1 MFWLKSW
8 NFWEI
13 IVKFAAKLSITDLK
27 NMKLKITKGLNL
39 RLAGVLTDYTVYD
52 VEPKSCAVVPDDFPG
67 FTPKLLVKEGDAV
80 MAGSALMYDKF
91 TPEICLVSPVSG
103 TVTSI
108 VRGERRKILRVVV
121 ENDRKY
127 QSITFDTKAQ
137 LTELLGKSGFFTM
150 MRRRPYDIVPDPR
163 IRPRDIFV
171 TGLDTAPLA
180 CPLAE
185 RLPLDAPEMLASAV
199 KAMSAFTDGKI
210 YISVGRE
217 WNIGNVAGAEM
228 VQVSGPHPAGNVGI
242 QIANIAPVSKGENVW
257 TLDIVTLYKIGKLLA
272 TGVPDYST
280 LVAVVGSE
288 VAAPRLI
295 STVMGADMPSVLG
308 SLVNDTPCHKRVISG
323 NVLTGTVVSADDGY
337 LRFPWRQVTV
347 IAEGDDVDEF
357 MGWANLSPSKI
368 SISRALPFHGLHR
381 LFSPDA
387 RLQGGRRAMIMSGEY
402 DKVMPADIMVEYLL
416 KAILGRNIDDM
427 EALGIYEVAPEDLA
441 LCEFVDTS
449 KLPVQQIVRDGL
461 DFLRKELE

>member
-1 MFWLKSW
+1 
-8 NFWEI
+8 
-13 IVKFAAKLSITDLK
+13 
-27 NMKLKITKGLNL
+27 MKLKISKGLNL
-39 RLAGVLTDYTVYD
+39 RLAGALTDCAIHG
-52 VEPKSCAVVPDDFPG
+52 VEPVSCAVVPDDFPG

-91 TPEICLVSPVSG
+91 SPDVCLVSPVSG
-103 TVTSI
+103 I
-108 VRGERRKILRVVV
+108 VKAVIRGERRKIMRVVV

-127 QSITFDTKAQ
+127 QRLTFDLKAP
-137 LTELLGKSGFFTM
+137 LTELLGKAGFFTM
-150 MRRRPYDIVPDPR
+150 LRRRPYDVVPNPSV
-163 IRPRDIFV
+163 RPRDIFV
-171 TGLDTAPLA
+171 TALDTAPLA
-180 CPLAE
+180 FPLS
-185 RLPLDAPEMLASAV
+185 RCLPSDAGHQLAVAV
-199 KAMSAFTDGKI
+199 KALSALTDGKV
-210 YISVGRE
+210 YLSVGAD
-217 WNIGNVAGAEM
+217 WNAGDVPGAEM
-228 VQVSGPHPAGNVGI
+228 VYVSGPHPAGNVGI
-242 QIANIAPVSKGENVW
+242 QIANIAPISKGDDVW
-257 TLDIVTLYKIGKLLA
+257 TLDVVTLYKIGCLLEEGTA
-272 TGVPDYST
+272 DYST

-288 VAAPRLI
+288 IASPRLI
-295 STVMGADMPSVLG
+295 ATRFGADMSTLLG
-308 SLVNDTPCHKRVISG
+308 SLVKDTPCHKRTISG
-323 NVLTGTVVSADDGY
+323 NVLTGTAVSPLDGF
-337 LRFPWRQVTV
+337 LRFPYRQVTV

-402 DKVMPADIMVEYLL
+402 DKVMPADIRVEYLL

-427 EALGIYEVAPEDLA
+427 EDLGIYEVAPEDLA